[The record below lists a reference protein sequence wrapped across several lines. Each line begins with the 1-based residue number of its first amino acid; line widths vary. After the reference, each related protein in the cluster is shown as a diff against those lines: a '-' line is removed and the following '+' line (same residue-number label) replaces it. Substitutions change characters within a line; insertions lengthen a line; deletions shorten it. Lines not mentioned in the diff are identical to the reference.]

1 MSTNYSCHVSN
12 NGISEI
18 LGGGGGGGQAN
29 FELLN

>member
-18 LGGGGGGGQAN
+18 LGGGGGGQAN